1 MRVQAAG
8 EKKLRQGR
16 SHVDIQIVF
25 ANLKQPSPP
34 ISFCSSTIKEKL
46 LSLSNRIADVRAGFH
61 PTFWIANGMELFERL
76 AYYGQQI
83 VFAVYVRNQLGFSE
97 AEAGQLSGIFG
108 GLIYLLPIL
117 AGTLADNWGFRRAF
131 NVAFSIL
138 GIGYFLIG
146 SLGMDAFAG
155 IYGDKHNY
163 WLLMAFLIL
172 TAFGGSFI
180 KPSVLGTVAMTSSE
194 KTKSLG
200 FAIYYWIVNIGAM
213 IGPTIAYF
221 VRDAAGNP
229 FVFMVSSLS
238 CFAMLIVNLLL
249 YKEVKGKEPLV
260 PESFGKKIANLFI
273 VLGNIKFM
281 IFLLIYS
288 LYWIIFWQEFIIVPY
303 YITDFIDKVAPYE
316 IIQSWAGA
324 GAIIL
329 FQIPLNWLTK
339 NIPTRT
345 AIVLGFAISSLMWV
359 IIGIHPSIPT
369 IAAGIVA
376 FAIGEMIQ
384 APRYYEYISE
394 IAPPGQQGLYQGYA
408 FLPIAIARFVGDP
421 FGGWIYQTA
430 KAEGKPELIW
440 FSLIAVGVAGAVLM
454 WLYNL
459 VVTRAEQANR

>member
-1 MRVQAAG
+1 MAFTD
-8 EKKLRQGR
+8 KLKALR
-16 SHVDIQIVF
+16 
-25 ANLKQPSPP
+25 
-34 ISFCSSTIKEKL
+34 E
-46 LSLSNRIADVRAGFH
+46 GFH
-61 PTFWIANGMELFERL
+61 STFWVANGMELFERL

-83 VFAVYVRNQLGFSE
+83 VFMVYLRNNLGFTESE
-97 AEAGQLSGIFG
+97 AGALSGLFG

-117 AGTLADNWGFRRAF
+117 GGTLADKWGFRRAF
-131 NVAFSIL
+131 NIAFSIL
-138 GIGYFLIG
+138 GVGYFLIG
-146 SLGMDAFAG
+146 SVGMTAFKG
-155 IYGDKHNY
+155 IYGDMSLY
-163 WLLMAFLIL
+163 WLLTAFLVL

-180 KPSVLGTVAMTSSE
+180 KPSVLGTVAVTTNE

-200 FAIYYWIVNIGAM
+200 YAIYYWLVNAGAM

-221 VRDAAGNP
+221 VRDSFGNE
-229 FVFMVSSLS
+229 FVYLVSSIS
-238 CFAMLIVNLLL
+238 CFAMLIVNMIL
-249 YKEVKGKEPLV
+249 YKEVTNEATV
-260 PESFGKKIANLFI
+260 VTESLGKKIANLFV

-303 YITDFIDKVAPYE
+303 YITDFIGPDAPYE
-316 IIQSWAGA
+316 IVQSWAGA

-329 FQIPLNWLTK
+329 FQIPVNRLTK
-339 NIPTRT
+339 NIPTRQ
-345 AIVLGFAISSLMWV
+345 AIMVGFAVSSLIWV
-359 IIGIHPSIPT
+359 IIGIYPSIPT

-430 KAEGKPELIW
+430 KAMGDV
-440 FSLIAVGVAGAVLM
+440 SLVWWSMIGIGALGTISMAIYNKVVAMQEAKVS
-454 WLYNL
+454 
-459 VVTRAEQANR
+459 V

>member
-1 MRVQAAG
+1 
-8 EKKLRQGR
+8 
-16 SHVDIQIVF
+16 
-25 ANLKQPSPP
+25 
-34 ISFCSSTIKEKL
+34 
-46 LSLSNRIADVRAGFH
+46 
-61 PTFWIANGMELFERL
+61 MELFERL

-83 VFAVYVRNQLGFSE
+83 VFMVYLRNDLGFTE
-97 AEAGQLSGIFG
+97 TEAGSLSGLFG

-117 AGTLADNWGFRRAF
+117 GGTLADKWGFRRAF
-131 NVAFSIL
+131 NIAFSIL
-138 GIGYFLIG
+138 GLGYFLIG
-146 SLGMDAFAG
+146 SVGMSAFEG
-155 IYGDKHNY
+155 VYGGMSNY
-163 WLLMAFLIL
+163 WLLLIFLIF

-180 KPSVLGTVAMTSSE
+180 KPSVLGTVAVTTTE

-200 FAIYYWIVNIGAM
+200 FAIYYWLVNAGAM

-221 VRDAAGNP
+221 VRDSFGNQY
-229 FVFMVSSLS
+229 VYLVSSVS

-249 YKEVKGKEPLV
+249 YKEVKI
-260 PESFGKKIANLFI
+260 ESGAPIESMTKKIANLFV
-273 VLGNIKFM
+273 VLGNYKFM

-303 YITDFIDKVAPYE
+303 YITDFIGKDAPYE
-316 IIQSWAGA
+316 IVQSWAGA

-329 FQIPLNWLTK
+329 FQIPLNRLTK
-339 NIPTRT
+339 NIPTRH
-345 AIVLGFAISSLMWV
+345 AILIGFFVSSFIWI
-359 IIGIHPSIPT
+359 IIGISPSIPT

-430 KAEGKPELIW
+430 KAAGKPSLVW
-440 FSLIAVGVAGAVLM
+440 WSLIIIGLLGAALMAVYNKMTAV
-454 WLYNL
+454 
-459 VVTRAEQANR
+459 QKK